1 MDTLEKGD
9 LKSFLRIR
17 FSGPPEDEI
26 ELLAG
31 LIDESLDLMQRHGY
45 QWERVRGIMM
55 DEFGASEG
63 AEALKQLREHLAVYR
78 EFKNL
83 K

>member
-1 MDTLEKGD
+1 MDRLEKSD

-26 ELLAG
+26 ELLTD
-31 LIDESLDLMQRHGY
+31 LIGESLDLMERHGY
-45 QWERVRGIMM
+45 RWERVRDMM
-55 DEFGASEG
+55 LDEFGAIEG
-63 AEALKQLREHLAVYR
+63 AEALRQLREHLTLYR